1 MIITGKRV
9 VDADFRGEIMVIII
23 NNGPNEFTIIKHER
37 VAKLITKIIQ
47 ETKIE
52 IIGKLN
58 DTTVTTQRT
67 SAPRSKGCWHIRRTE
82 TQSFFRGRFSSKS
95 KQNK

>member
-58 DTTVTTQRT
+58 DTTVTTQ
-67 SAPRSKGCWHIRRTE
+67 TE
-82 TQSFFRGRFSSKS
+82 K
-95 KQNK
+95 NKCSEEQGVLAYQTDGDTVIL